1 MERTFVLIKPSNDRV
16 EVIRY
21 VMEVLGRAGFLCVYQ
36 EQMRLNDKQAA
47 GLYADSKRES
57 YHAKPIVFIQ
67 TAPVVAMIWEGEDA
81 IRRVKELVGPTKVD
95 EAMATDCIRGEL
107 LKRFGKAQP
116 PFDTAANFVHVSATS
131 EEFES
136 QIRVVLPRKVWA
148 QFVE

>member
-1 MERTFVLIKPSNDRV
+1 MECTFVLIKPSNDRV

-47 GLYADSKRES
+47 GLYADSKREL

-67 TAPVVAMIWEGEDA
+67 TGPVVAMIWEGEDA

-95 EAMATDCIRGEL
+95 EVLATDCIRGDL

-116 PFDTAANFVHVSATS
+116 PFDTAANFVHVSATP

-136 QIRVVLPRKVWA
+136 QIRVVLPRKVWT